1 MTGARMKA
9 LLKLS
14 KAWTCRVMSS
24 GSGLSPAVVTEGASG
39 KAQGQ
44 RRGSKKWAS
53 AVQTV
58 NRSNC
63 QPGSV
68 QSFSR
73 RAARQSDAV
82 AAQCVSPDR
91 QPGAVSQTVNRSV
104 SQSVSQS
111 DDVDEC
117 VGRQS
122 GQSVSDPVRRQSVGE
137 HVESWRVRSPSASKA
152 ERASVGG
159 QSSLTRQ

>member
-1 MTGARMKA
+1 MCQRSPVVGQPV
-9 LLKLS
+9 KLS
-14 KAWTCRVMSS
+14 
-24 GSGLSPAVVTEGASG
+24 
-39 KAQGQ
+39 
-44 RRGSKKWAS
+44 
-53 AVQTV
+53 VQL
-58 NRSNC
+58 
-63 QPGSV
+63 SV

-73 RAARQSDAV
+73 SVPMVWLSASAGQS
-82 AAQCVSPDR
+82 VS
-91 QPGAVSQTVNRSV
+91 QVVSQTVNRSV